1 VPMCST
7 NNMSSFLLQPQ
18 SLSDTLVELIP
29 LAENDF
35 ERLFLVA
42 SDPLIWEQHPSRDR
56 YKREVFQKYFDGAL
70 ESRGALLVFD
80 KATKEVIGSSR
91 YYDLK
96 PSSVAIGYT
105 FLARKY
111 WGGNYNKAMKRLML
125 DYAFQFVDSVRF
137 HIGPDNIR
145 SQKAVLKIGAK
156 KTGEVELDYYGGK
169 LVHFEYEIKKTE

>member
-1 VPMCST
+1 MATFV
-7 NNMSSFLLQPQ
+7 LQPQ
-18 SLSDTLVELIP
+18 SLSDNLVELIP
-29 LAENDF
+29 LAKDDF

-70 ESRGALLVFD
+70 ESGGAFLVFD
-80 KATKEVIGSSR
+80 KSTNELIGSSR

-111 WGGNYNKAMKRLML
+111 WGGNYNKAMKELML
-125 DYAFQFVDSVRF
+125 NHAFQFVDSVVF
-137 HIGPDNIR
+137 HVGPDNIR

-169 LVHFEYEIKKTE
+169 LLHFEYEIKKSTWKSSF